1 MKDDLYHSW
10 YILKFLCQEIDNEFA
25 REMGRTLANLPND
38 VDEELIAGI
47 RKEILQILR
56 KPSTVKKIT
65 HSLWKNYSYVKK
77 SQGMEVEE
85 IHSPEFRR
93 NVTAIAKELT
103 LMERTAFENDLFF
116 ATSPVIYRDKRR
128 MPKVTIE
135 DQEMDE
141 EIDRTAAGILP
152 EED

>member
-25 REMGRTLANLPND
+25 REMGRTLANLPKD

-65 HSLWKNYSYVKK
+65 HSLWKNYSYVK
-77 SQGMEVEE
+77 
-85 IHSPEFRR
+85 
-93 NVTAIAKELT
+93 
-103 LMERTAFENDLFF
+103 
-116 ATSPVIYRDKRR
+116 
-128 MPKVTIE
+128 
-135 DQEMDE
+135 
-141 EIDRTAAGILP
+141 
-152 EED
+152 